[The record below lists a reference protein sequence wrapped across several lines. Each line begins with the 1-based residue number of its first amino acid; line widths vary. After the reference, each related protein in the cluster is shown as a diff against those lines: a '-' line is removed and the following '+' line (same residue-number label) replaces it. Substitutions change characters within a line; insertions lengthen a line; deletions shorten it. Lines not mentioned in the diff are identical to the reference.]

1 MFLRAI
7 HYNEFRLSNYS
18 DMPKNWKALKG
29 KERRG
34 GRRRRVRGRGGGREE
49 KTCNGSVAL
58 NER

>member
-1 MFLRAI
+1 MFLRVI
-7 HYNEFRLSNYS
+7 YYNEFRLSNYL
-18 DMPKNWKALKG
+18 DMLKNWKVLKG

-49 KTCNGSVAL
+49 KICNGLVVL